1 MPGVVHI
8 ACVVSCFLLQGSPV
22 LTWTGIDAVAPSDA
36 KRTLVRDL
44 EAMMASLY
52 RARTLALYAK
62 VLAI

>member
-1 MPGVVHI
+1 M
-8 ACVVSCFLLQGSPV
+8 
-22 LTWTGIDAVAPSDA
+22 LTWTGIDAVAATDA

-62 VLAI
+62 VWKI